1 MACPIRCHYQKVIRV
16 ANTSNGYATSLSKKI
31 FERLIKIQT
40 DRILKQTRPRLS
52 GSGFLFNKKDIEQVI
67 MEHDVQ

>member
-1 MACPIRCHYQKVIRV
+1 MVCPTKCLYQKVIQV

-52 GSGFLFNKKDIEQVI
+52 GSGFLFNRKDIERVI